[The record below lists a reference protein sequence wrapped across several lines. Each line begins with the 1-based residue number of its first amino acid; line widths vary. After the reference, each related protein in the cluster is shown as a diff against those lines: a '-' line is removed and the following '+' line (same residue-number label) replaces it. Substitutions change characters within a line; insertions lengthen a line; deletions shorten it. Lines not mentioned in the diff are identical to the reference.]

1 MVDLSVKFAGLDFK
15 NPISVAAHG
24 PGIPNR
30 DLLPDKDASGVHMKL
45 WRKYYEG
52 GVGSI
57 TTGSIFFD

>member
-30 DLLPDKDASGVHMKL
+30 NLLSDKDASGVHMKL
-45 WRKYYEG
+45 WRKYKVYG
-52 GVGSI
+52 RAGV
-57 TTGSIFFD
+57 